1 MKRFVLMLALA
12 LATYTAAQAA
22 TGVAVPF
29 GPSGPIQVRRGWG
42 AVTGTVD
49 STQFL
54 VHGTTDGTA
63 SGRGR
68 DTLNVIDLTY
78 WNRNPF
84 AGAGAATQEIGN
96 LWVTFGGGGTLGDT
110 LGVELQFSLDGTNWT
125 AVRTLAFFNTGSAA
139 LMSIPI
145 TYDCDA
151 HVSAATI
158 DIGHAKYMRVIFA
171 GDSAGK
177 QVISSVYETHFD
189 TRQGP

>member
-1 MKRFVLMLALA
+1 MKRFILWSVLAVVALA
-12 LATYTAAQAA
+12 GAAQAA
-22 TGVAVPF
+22 VVPDTYI
-29 GPSGPIQVRRGWG
+29 STLQVRRGWG

-68 DTLNVIDLTY
+68 DTLNVLDISTWD
-78 WNRNPF
+78 RNAFP
-84 AGAGAATQEIGN
+84 GQGAATVPVAN

-110 LGVELQFSLDGTNWT
+110 LGIELQFSLDGSNWS

-139 LMSIPI
+139 TAVIPI
-145 TYDCDA
+145 TFDA
-151 HVSAATI
+151 DAFVSAATI
-158 DIGHAKYMRVIFA
+158 DVGQARYMRVILA

-177 QVISSVYETHFD
+177 QVISNVAV
-189 TRQGP
+189 TRWRVVPN